1 MVQQTLQLFEP
12 DSQPQR
18 LIGDKA
24 YDCDALDETLAELG
38 IEMIAPHRK
47 NRLPENRT
55 QDGRAVRRYR
65 HRWIVERTIAW
76 LRKSSSP
83 PRAMGKE
90 AIGLHGLYSA
100 RLSYDR
106 HAQLTL
112 TRSVHSHRKLL
123 FGQPLGKRRGET
135 VRPGR

>member
-38 IEMIAPHRK
+38 IEMIAPHRR

-65 HRWIVERTIAW
+65 HRWIVERTGNHRRLLVRWEKKLSVFMGFTLLGCLMIAMRN
-76 LRKSSSP
+76 LP
-83 PRAMGKE
+83 
-90 AIGLHGLYSA
+90 
-100 RLSYDR
+100 
-106 HAQLTL
+106 
-112 TRSVHSHRKLL
+112 
-123 FGQPLGKRRGET
+123 
-135 VRPGR
+135 